1 MSFLGDLS
9 KNKKMES
16 VLLVDIGASSVAGA
30 YANYTEGELPV
41 VLYTRRLPI
50 SAHTDESHAAAMFRA
65 LGILGNALIQEGAP
79 MLLRMTGKGS
89 ADTIVVSADAPWQM
103 TSVRTEYFEQA
114 TPFLFTRALVKQ
126 ALEKTSAAP
135 PGQLIA
141 DESIIG
147 TILNGYETRDPYGK
161 EAHRASVVILTSL
174 IDEQVAEGIHRTLR
188 GLFHTK
194 NILSIAGS
202 SLRYQA
208 MRTAFPHE
216 RDALVLD
223 ATSPLTTIAL
233 VRRDLLVDV
242 VEVPS
247 HRAGTEIWIKTV
259 TDELAA
265 LAQRFP
271 LPRTIFLLAREPD
284 LASVREK
291 LDAANLGKLW
301 LSKNPPRIV
310 SVQGSHLSGLV
321 RQATTTPSDLSLML
335 MALYFQHRSPEE

>member
-1 MSFLGDLS
+1 
-9 KNKKMES
+9 
-16 VLLVDIGASSVAGA
+16 
-30 YANYTEGELPV
+30 
-41 VLYTRRLPI
+41 
-50 SAHTDESHAAAMFRA
+50 
-65 LGILGNALIQEGAP
+65 
-79 MLLRMTGKGS
+79 
-89 ADTIVVSADAPWQM
+89 
-103 TSVRTEYFEQA
+103 
-114 TPFLFTRALVKQ
+114 
-126 ALEKTSAAP
+126 
-135 PGQLIA
+135 
-141 DESIIG
+141 
-147 TILNGYETRDPYGK
+147 
-161 EAHRASVVILTSL
+161 
-174 IDEQVAEGIHRTLR
+174 
-188 GLFHTK
+188 
-194 NILSIAGS
+194 
-202 SLRYQA
+202 